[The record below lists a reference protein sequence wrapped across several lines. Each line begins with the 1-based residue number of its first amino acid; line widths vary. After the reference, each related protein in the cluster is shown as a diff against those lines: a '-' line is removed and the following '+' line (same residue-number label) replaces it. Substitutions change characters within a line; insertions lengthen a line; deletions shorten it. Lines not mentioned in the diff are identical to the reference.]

1 MSYCDIYALLPV
13 IIQTL
18 TCSIFAREQVVPAQI
33 AARMGVSYY
42 LKSNQGMPQHTKNEK
57 NVVLDLCVESVSRMG
72 VLVDPGDLKK
82 KRLLTLCKSGVGV
95 VNGLAIARAR
105 SADTMRPGHVRWC
118 DSRGT
123 LLNWRFIEEIDTCTI
138 VISLYCSVILLS
150 YCSIGM
156 HDIWEHK
163 TRQLLVQSALLN
175 WSRTHRSCATLRAG
189 SWRRQRS

>member
-1 MSYCDIYALLPV
+1 MILSMSYYDIYVLLSV
-13 IIQTL
+13 ITQTL

-42 LKSNQGMPQHTKNEK
+42 LKATKKCHNTPKTRKMLSLTCALRVCREW
-57 NVVLDLCVESVSRMG
+57 VC
-72 VLVDPGDLKK
+72 
-82 KRLLTLCKSGVGV
+82 LLTLCKSGVGV

-150 YCSIGM
+150 YFSIGK